1 MTAYSERRVMPYT
14 PRQMFDLVAEV
25 DRYPEFLPWCIGARI
40 LRRQDNMLFADLI
53 IGWKVLRE
61 KFSSKVVLDEP
72 TKVHF
77 DYMNGPLKYL
87 HGDWRFIEH
96 ESGGTLVEFQVDFEF
111 KSRAL
116 AAIMGGVFSELVH
129 RMVGAFEARAR
140 SLYGSAMHTGAS
152 ASAEVAQALKRKA

>member
-1 MTAYSERRVMPYT
+1 MTAYSERRVLPYT
-14 PRQMFDLVAEV
+14 PRQIFDLVAEV

-53 IGWKVLRE
+53 IGWKVIRE

-72 TKVHF
+72 STVHF

-87 HGDWRFIEH
+87 HGDWRFIESK
-96 ESGGTLVEFQVDFEF
+96 SGGTLVEFQVDFEF

-116 AAIMGGVFSELVH
+116 AAVMGGVFSELVH

-140 SLYGSAMHTGAS
+140 SLYGSGLNTGTS
-152 ASAEVAQALKRKA
+152 ASAEAAQALKQKA

>member
-1 MTAYSERRVMPYT
+1 MTAYSERRVLPYT
-14 PRQMFDLVAEV
+14 PQQMFDLVAGVEQ
-25 DRYPEFLPWCIGARI
+25 YPEFLPWCIGARI

-72 TKVHF
+72 SAVHF

-87 HGDWRFIEH
+87 HGEWRFTPAEC
-96 ESGGTLVEFQVDFEF
+96 GGTLVEFKVDFEF
-111 KSRAL
+111 KSRTL

-140 SLYGSAMHTGAS
+140 ALYGPGLNTGSS
-152 ASAEVAQALKRKA
+152 ASAEIAHAMKKKA

>member
-1 MTAYSERRVMPYT
+1 MTAYSERRHLPYT
-14 PRQMFDLVAEV
+14 REQIFDLVATV

-40 LRRQDNMLFADLI
+40 LRRHENTLFADLI
-53 IGWKVLRE
+53 IGWKILRE

-72 TKVHF
+72 NAIHF

-87 HGDWRFIEH
+87 HGDWRFVEAS
-96 ESGGTLVEFQVDFEF
+96 SGGTMVEFQVDFEF

-116 AAIMGGVFSELVH
+116 AAVMGGVFSELVH

-140 SLYGSAMHTGAS
+140 ILYGPGLHSGAS
-152 ASAEVAQALKRKA
+152 ASAEVSQAFKQKA

>member
-1 MTAYSERRVMPYT
+1 MTAYSERRLLPYT
-14 PRQMFDLVAEV
+14 KRQIFDLVAGV

-53 IGWKVLRE
+53 IGWKILRE

-72 TKVHF
+72 ASVHF

-87 HGDWRFIEH
+87 HGDWRFTEA
-96 ESGGTLVEFQVDFEF
+96 SAGGTLVEFQVDFEF

-116 AAIMGGVFSELVH
+116 AAVMGGVFSELVH

-140 SLYGSAMHTGAS
+140 SLYGAGLHTGTS
-152 ASAEVAQALKRKA
+152 ASAEVSQALEQKA